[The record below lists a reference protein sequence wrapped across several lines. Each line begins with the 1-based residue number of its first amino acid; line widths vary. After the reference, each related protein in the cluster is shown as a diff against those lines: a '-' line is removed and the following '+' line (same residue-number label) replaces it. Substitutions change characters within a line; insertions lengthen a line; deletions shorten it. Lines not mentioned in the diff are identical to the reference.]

1 MTEWGVFLVISALA
15 AFLAAVIAP
24 ITKLTQSITKLTVV
38 VERLTNDMQELKQQS
53 EERDNKLW
61 SHNDDQD
68 AKLADHETR
77 LQLLEK
83 AE

>member
-1 MTEWGVFLVISALA
+1 MTEWGVVLVIATVGG
-15 AFLAAVIAP
+15 FLAGVIAP
-24 ITKLTQSITKLTVV
+24 IAKLTQAITKLTVV
-38 VERLTNDMQELKQQS
+38 VERLSNDMQELKKKGDDRND
-53 EERDNKLW
+53 ELW
-61 SHNDDQD
+61 SHNDTQD